1 MHLIFT
7 SNGKRLMPQ
16 KKQYYVN
23 IFASA
28 TNRIYL
34 SILSYYITM
43 SIIYCKQESD
53 LFQTIKR

>member
-1 MHLIFT
+1 MHLMFT
-7 SNGKRLMPQ
+7 SNGKRSMPQ

-23 IFASA
+23 TFAST

-34 SILSYYITM
+34 SMLSYCITM
-43 SIIYCKQESD
+43 PIIYCKQKSD

>member
-1 MHLIFT
+1 MHLMFT
-7 SNGKRLMPQ
+7 SNGKRSMPQ

-34 SILSYYITM
+34 SMLSYCITM
-43 SIIYCKQESD
+43 LIIYYKQKSD
-53 LFQTIKR
+53 LF